1 MAASE
6 LVFYTNPM
14 SRGRIARWMLEET
27 GLDYRTVVLE
37 YGSTMKAP
45 GYLAINPMGKV
56 PALTHGDAVV
66 TEVAAIGLYLA
77 DLVPDQRLAPAVGSP
92 GRAAY
97 YRWISFMGPLEQ
109 AMMAR
114 QGGGQHAPMSAG
126 FGAADDTVE
135 VLDAAIGNR
144 DFLVGEHFT
153 MADLIVAAYIGFYL
167 HFKMLE
173 PRPNL
178 VRFVQLHGR
187 RPAAQRANAIDDA
200 LLAQAKAK
208 AASDGGT

>member
-1 MAASE
+1 MATSE

-77 DLVPDQRLAPAVGSP
+77 DLVPDLRLAPAVGSP

-178 VRFVQLHGR
+178 LRYAQLHGT

-200 LLAQAKAK
+200 LLAQAKA
-208 AASDGGT
+208 ASSAGT

>member
-14 SRGRIARWMLEET
+14 SRGRIVRWMLEET
-27 GLDYRTVVLE
+27 GVPYRTVLLE
-37 YGSTMKAP
+37 YGTTMKAP
-45 GYLAINPMGKV
+45 AYLAINPMGKV
-56 PALTHGDAVV
+56 PALTHGKVVV

-77 DLVPDQRLAPAVGSP
+77 DLVPGKHLAPPVGS
-92 GRAAY
+92 GERGAY

-114 QGGGQHAPMSAG
+114 QGGNQHSPMSAG
-126 FGAADDTVE
+126 FGALDDTVE
-135 VLDAAIGNR
+135 ALDAAIGDR

-153 MADLIVAAYIGFYL
+153 MADLMVAAYIGLYL
-167 HFKMLE
+167 QFKMLE

-178 VRFVQLHGR
+178 VRYAQLHGR
-187 RPAAQRANAIDDA
+187 RPAAQQANAIDDQLIA
-200 LLAQAKAK
+200 TAK
-208 AASDGGT
+208 AAAAPVT